1 MTREQNYFQYRIE
14 YKQGLNLQLVSY
26 KQISRKR
33 EWHRSE
39 SSQVGWGKTLDILV
53 CVQFPSSTW
62 FSSYDPNPTVHG
74 SCSVMVVLIYGY
86 LSVLDVMTRI
96 CSFSD
101 KLSWLNKDTLK
112 QSVYSAKSFETVN

>member
-14 YKQGLNLQLVSY
+14 YKQGLNFQLVSY

-33 EWHRSE
+33 ERHRS
-39 SSQVGWGKTLDILV
+39 GWGKTLDILV
-53 CVQFPSSTW
+53 CVQFPSSSW
-62 FSSYDPNPTVHG
+62 FSSYDPNSTVHG

-86 LSVLDVMTRI
+86 LSVLHVMTRI

-101 KLSWLNKDTLK
+101 KLS
-112 QSVYSAKSFETVN
+112 